1 VTIATFM
8 LDADSVSYAIRG
20 VGEVGAHIVQHH
32 PSEICLSALTVAQL
46 RFGADR
52 RRSKKL
58 HRVIDSFTTIIAV
71 VPFDESCATHF
82 GVIASELAERGSP
95 IGEFDTLIAAHA
107 MGLNVTLVTNNEKH
121 FRRVRGLKV
130 VNWT

>member
-1 VTIATFM
+1 MTATFM
-8 LDADSVSYAIRG
+8 LDIDSVSYAIRG
-20 VGEVGAHIVQHH
+20 FGGVAAHIVQHH
-32 PSEICLSALTVAQL
+32 PSEVCLSALTVAQL

-58 HRVIDSFTTIIAV
+58 HRLIDAFTTNIAV
-71 VPFDESCATHF
+71 APFDESCAEQF
-82 GVIASELAERGSP
+82 GLIASELAERESP

-107 MGLNVTLVTNNEKH
+107 LALNVTLVTNNEKH